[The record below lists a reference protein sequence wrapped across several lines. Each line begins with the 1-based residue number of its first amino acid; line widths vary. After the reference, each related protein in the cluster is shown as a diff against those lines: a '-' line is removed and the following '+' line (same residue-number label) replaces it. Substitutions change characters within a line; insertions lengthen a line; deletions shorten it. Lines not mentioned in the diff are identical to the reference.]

1 MTLIP
6 QSILPASIHGRM
18 LLISALATL
27 VALAVAGLAILG
39 VLQGFVTR
47 GLDQRLDAELSL
59 LATAVRPD
67 GVIDKPRLEQVR
79 AALAGE
85 PGWRWRIAS
94 PGGVVSSADFPEVE
108 DGPLLPP
115 PPPLVPAAGRAPPPP
130 VGGPLEG
137 PRAHAPQPGEGHDA
151 DGRRVHMR
159 SVSLPSTAGPVTLT
173 AAAPWAMVQ
182 KPVRGALLPLLAILA
197 ILGAVLGGAAVVQL
211 RLGLRPLRRL
221 RADVAAVRDGR
232 AQTVAEDQPEELR
245 PLATELNAL
254 LQDNARTLATARA
267 SAANLAHALKTPV
280 AALALELRDDPPRAA
295 LVDRLYGTIRHHL
308 ARARNAVT
316 ERRAATS
323 LAETIA
329 DLLGTVAQLH
339 ADRALAFDDTAQA
352 NVTVAI
358 ERSDL
363 EELLGNLLDNAA
375 RHAASRVAIATM
387 AQDGTVRIT
396 VSDDGPGI
404 PVADRLRATAPGVR
418 LDERGDGDGFGLAIV
433 RDLAELN
440 GGRLLLDEA
449 PGGGL
454 AATVELPRAGG
465 AS

>member
-1 MTLIP
+1 
-6 QSILPASIHGRM
+6 
-18 LLISALATL
+18 
-27 VALAVAGLAILG
+27 
-39 VLQGFVTR
+39 
-47 GLDQRLDAELSL
+47 
-59 LATAVRPD
+59 
-67 GVIDKPRLEQVR
+67 
-79 AALAGE
+79 
-85 PGWRWRIAS
+85 
-94 PGGVVSSADFPEVE
+94 
-108 DGPLLPP
+108 
-115 PPPLVPAAGRAPPPP
+115 
-130 VGGPLEG
+130 G

-159 SVSLPSTAGPVTLT
+159 SVSLPSTAGTVTLT

-197 ILGAVLGGAAVVQL
+197 ILGAVLGGAALVQL

-232 AQTVAEDQPEELR
+232 AQTVEEDQPEELR

-339 ADRALAFDDTAQA
+339 ADRELAFDDTAQT
-352 NVTVAI
+352 NVAVAI

-375 RHAASRVAIATM
+375 RHAASRVAIATT

>member
-6 QSILPASIHGRM
+6 PSILPASIHGRM

-27 VALAVAGLAILG
+27 VALAVAGMAILG

-59 LATAVRPD
+59 LATAVRAN
-67 GVIDKPRLEQVR
+67 GTIDNSRLEQVR
-79 AALAGE
+79 AALAME
-85 PGWRWRIAS
+85 PGWRWRIAA
-94 PGGVVSSADFPEVE
+94 PTGTASSADFPQVE
-108 DGPLLPP
+108 AGP
-115 PPPLVPAAGRAPPPP
+115 PPPLPPGPPGERRPPPP
-130 VGGPLEG
+130 ITEPLEG
-137 PRAHAPQPGEGHDA
+137 PRAQAPQPGEGHDA
-151 DGRRVHMR
+151 DGRRVHLR
-159 SVSLPSTAGPVTLT
+159 SVMLPSTAGTVTLT

-197 ILGAVLGGAAVVQL
+197 ILGAVLGGAALVQL

-232 AQTVAEDQPEELR
+232 AHTVAEDQPEELR

-254 LQDNARTLATARA
+254 LQDNSRTLATARA

-339 ADRALAFDDTAQA
+339 ADRALVFDDTAQA

-375 RHAASRVAIATM
+375 RHAASRVAIATT

>member
-27 VALAVAGLAILG
+27 VALAVAGMAILG

-67 GVIDKPRLEQVR
+67 GAIDKPRLAQVR

-94 PGGVVSSADFPEVE
+94 PGGVVSSADFTEVE
-108 DGPLLPP
+108 DAPLPP
-115 PPPLVPAAGRAPPPP
+115 PPPAPAAGRAPPPP

-137 PRAHAPQPGEGHDA
+137 PRAYAPQPGEGHDA

-197 ILGAVLGGAAVVQL
+197 ILGAVLGGAALVQL

-339 ADRALAFDDTAQA
+339 ADRALAFDDTAQT
-352 NVTVAI
+352 NVAVAI

-375 RHAASRVAIATM
+375 RHAATRIAIATT
-387 AQDGTVRIT
+387 ARDGTVRIT

-404 PVADRLRATAPGVR
+404 PAADRLRATAPGVR